1 MIEFEQFKSELNTK
15 EEPLKQLE
23 QALDLENKKKRIVEL
38 DRMMEEPDF
47 WSDAEKGNKL
57 STEASHL
64 KDEVESFLKLK
75 QSYEDIDALIQ
86 MGREE
91 ADESVIPEIKE
102 MLSRFSE
109 ELENMNTTLLL
120 SGEYDSMNV
129 ILRLNAGAGGTEA
142 NDWAGI
148 LYRMYTR
155 WAERHGFSVK
165 ILDYLD
171 GEEAGIKSVT
181 MEVVGQYAY
190 GYLRSESG
198 IHRLVRI
205 SPFNAQGKRQTSFV
219 SCDVM
224 PDIET
229 DIDIEVREEDIK
241 KVVFRASG
249 AGGQQ
254 ISKPSSAVRVI
265 PIPTG
270 FVVACQEERSQI
282 QNKNKAMQ
290 MLKTKLYL
298 KEKEEQEAKLAGIR
312 GEVKDNGWGSQI
324 RSYVLQPYRM
334 VKDLRT
340 GEETGNTDAVLDG
353 DIDRFVTAYLKWMQL
368 GCPDRKV
375 AGND

>member
-64 KDEVESFLKLK
+64 KDEVESFLQLK

-91 ADESVIPEIKE
+91 ADESVVPEIKE

-109 ELENMNTTLLL
+109 DLENMNTTLLL

-165 ILDYLD
+165 IL
-171 GEEAGIKSVT
+171 
-181 MEVVGQYAY
+181 
-190 GYLRSESG
+190 R
-198 IHRLVRI
+198 RI
-205 SPFNAQGKRQTSFV
+205 L
-219 SCDVM
+219 
-224 PDIET
+224 I
-229 DIDIEVREEDIK
+229 
-241 KVVFRASG
+241 
-249 AGGQQ
+249 
-254 ISKPSSAVRVI
+254 
-265 PIPTG
+265 
-270 FVVACQEERSQI
+270 
-282 QNKNKAMQ
+282 
-290 MLKTKLYL
+290 LK
-298 KEKEEQEAKLAGIR
+298 
-312 GEVKDNGWGSQI
+312 
-324 RSYVLQPYRM
+324 
-334 VKDLRT
+334 
-340 GEETGNTDAVLDG
+340 
-353 DIDRFVTAYLKWMQL
+353 
-368 GCPDRKV
+368 
-375 AGND
+375 